1 MMESEKSN
9 ELIDLGQFKKQN
21 QDQSQDN
28 LEVKTLQEKVKTL
41 EISPLKSKFP
51 PVSNAS
57 VYSRVLDLSHN
68 LDIVQKEL
76 GNQKQLTKQ
85 YKKEMEEQQKQ
96 FQEQLEQQKQQ
107 FQQQQQQFQ
116 QQMQHQQHDH
126 IKQLHQQKE
135 NFLNK
140 ENETIVNN
148 NGYSLLRGPKA
159 AMAFAKRKAEYAAR
173 AVETAKEATAK
184 ASKVCKYSLSFIS
197 ETYDSPLTPSKMFA
211 NQKYAFIILRGEK
224 ILEYH

>member
-1 MMESEKSN
+1 MDSEK
-9 ELIDLGQFKKQN
+9 LIDHGQFKKQN
-21 QDQSQDN
+21 QDKSQSQN
-28 LEVKTLQEKVKTL
+28 KLEETSKKDVKSLQEKVKRL

-126 IKQLHQQKE
+126 IKQLHEQKK

-173 AVETAKEATAK
+173 AVETAKIATVK
-184 ASKVCKYSLSFIS
+184 ASKVCKYSLF
-197 ETYDSPLTPSKMFA
+197 L
-211 NQKYAFIILRGEK
+211 IIRNFHA
-224 ILEYH
+224 ILI